1 MSWAKFFEHAIE
13 KAPFPVMHE
22 GIQCNVHPD
31 AEGKWV
37 WHVTVRKPADPE
49 RVQKHVLG
57 LGEFIKREN
66 VGEGDIDIYEG
77 GSTLRLFHAVRR
89 MRDDEVAKL
98 PAEVDNLTEAFEQKM
113 MEEII
118 KKQGTN

>member
-1 MSWAKFFEHAIE
+1 MSWADFFAHAIE

-22 GIQCNVHPD
+22 GIQCNVHPN

-49 RVQKHVLG
+49 KVKKHVLG

-66 VGEGDIDIYEG
+66 IGEGHIEIYEG
-77 GSTLRLFHAVRR
+77 GSTLRLFHAVRL
-89 MRDDEVAKL
+89 MREDEIAKL
-98 PAEVDNLTEAFEQKM
+98 PAETENLTDAFEQKVL
-113 MEEII
+113 EQII
-118 KKQGTN
+118 KKQGSN